1 MTFFQER
8 NKNYTSSTFVKISNL
23 SFITIYHLISIKT
36 RQFSVMPE
44 VNLSCLSV
52 YSRVS
57 NKHTGTFINFWI
69 FFPPVCSYLDQYVYS
84 FLAIHNFRPISAISD
99 ICNAYENQIFD
110 SFIVDLDKKRLST
123 KH

>member
-1 MTFFQER
+1 M
-8 NKNYTSSTFVKISNL
+8 
-23 SFITIYHLISIKT
+23 
-36 RQFSVMPE
+36 
-44 VNLSCLSV
+44 

-110 SFIVDLDKKRLST
+110 SFIVDLDKKKGYPPNINEVNLVHADSNPLNRGKKLRN
-123 KH
+123 KWPFPKNDF